1 MTERLATAACSGWT
15 SFNLNGGS
23 ENGTEQDS
31 NSFVCTR
38 GIPDDKL
45 TYQVLL
51 QLFVV
56 GDDAIVD
63 DDKL

>member
-1 MTERLATAACSGWT
+1 MDRC
-15 SFNLNGGS
+15 
-23 ENGTEQDS
+23 EQDT
-31 NSFVCTR
+31 NSFVGTKKKQ
-38 GIPDDKL
+38 GFF

-63 DDKL
+63 DNKLWD